1 MKHARKQKFSKL
13 YHPFLRKKTPL
24 LGFTVLQ
31 LVILFLVINGGTVAV
46 LLSQRQEP
54 VAQDTSTNLPTSE
67 ASIKEPTQTVSTTP
81 QTTNQTTPTPQNTS
95 TSSKPTANNKLP
107 DQYGCIPQTS
117 GYDSC
122 VTYAKKNALSAWCS
136 EQSKKAGDTYYAAES
151 QAKAAYDTVMAEW
164 NAVKDQPYYSHHPYD
179 QYATDAKT
187 KYNAIQRPAYSTY
200 VSTIN
205 SLNTQGCNVIKT
217 YTDTSWAGY

>member
-1 MKHARKQKFSKL
+1 MKKAWYNNFYQKV
-13 YHPFLRKKTPL
+13 LRKKTPL

-31 LVILFLVINGGTVAV
+31 LFILFLVINGGTVAV

-54 VAQDTSTNLPTSE
+54 VAQGTSTNLPTSE

-81 QTTNQTTPTPQNTS
+81 QTTTQATPTTQNTS
-95 TSSKPTANNKLP
+95 TSSKPTANNNLP

-136 EQSKKAGDTYYAAES
+136 EQSQKAGNTYSAAES

-205 SLNTQGCNVIKT
+205 SLNAQGCNAIKT